1 MEAACASGH
10 TDLCMWDRSLWGRP
24 HQQRERLR
32 GRTVSGIPVWSA
44 CPLGTAGTHRLGG
57 VQTHLRKTYRGN
69 SHWIFEEV
77 PTDAAFCREQSK
89 LTRSRSTVILNS
101 IPIKHST
108 TALLATHVD
117 VKDEYC
123 WTAYFKCMEQ
133 MCVNKPFSFY
143 CLVILFQPL
152 RLYLLFPF
160 PSSVI
165 FFELFFPSVPV
176 FGKFDIKKLKS
187 VKRSCYPPSPFS
199 SPTTFQQTFCDIS
212 LLFSTLSDRLQQV
225 SPISKVKPLPVS
237 WSAAMTLT
245 RLSHHATLLSCL
257 RGRHLSGTDRSIAL
271 SLSSCLPLCSVN
283 ATTRCS
289 EQLLPRAT

>member
-165 FFELFFPSVPV
+165 
-176 FGKFDIKKLKS
+176 
-187 VKRSCYPPSPFS
+187 
-199 SPTTFQQTFCDIS
+199 
-212 LLFSTLSDRLQQV
+212 
-225 SPISKVKPLPVS
+225 
-237 WSAAMTLT
+237 
-245 RLSHHATLLSCL
+245 LLSCF
-257 RGRHLSGTDRSIAL
+257 SPA
-271 SLSSCLPLCSVN
+271 CLCLAN
-283 ATTRCS
+283 
-289 EQLLPRAT
+289 LI